1 MRPPIAVLRGQRGAG
16 VEASQRIWDKRDQK
30 QDERRICN
38 DGAVTEADDNPLEAY
53 VRATLALQGY
63 RFDET
68 QIAEIVV
75 QFSRLAVIARTI
87 LQCPLPPGSD
97 AAPVFR
103 P

>member
-1 MRPPIAVLRGQRGAG
+1 LT
-16 VEASQRIWDKRDQK
+16 

-38 DGAVTEADDNPLEAY
+38 DGDVTQPGDTPLEAY

-63 RFDET
+63 RFDEAE
-68 QIAEIVV
+68 IAEIAV
-75 QFSRLAVIARTI
+75 QFSRLEGIAQTI
-87 LQCPLPPGSD
+87 LQCPLSPTSE

>member
-1 MRPPIAVLRGQRGAG
+1 M
-16 VEASQRIWDKRDQK
+16 
-30 QDERRICN
+30 
-38 DGAVTEADDNPLEAY
+38 TESADSLESY
-53 VRATLALQGY
+53 VRAALTLQGY

-75 QFSRLAVIARTI
+75 QFSRLELIAQTI
-87 LQCPLPPGSD
+87 LHQPLPFASQ